1 MGRCPPHVVERTLY
15 VDFPADST
23 YKTARFDHR
32 SPEKLDV

>member
-1 MGRCPPHVVERTLY
+1 MGRCPPHSVELPLY

-32 SPEKLDV
+32 SSEKLGV